1 MIITKEWLNKHKTA
15 NGAWTKRQLEILGI
29 SWRPT
34 KGWQKVVIGRTILNY
49 EALMFE
55 KAATSKGSK
64 DKTKELQ
71 QQIIGL
77 NKKIVELQSVIDQL
91 TKESK

>member
-29 SWRPT
+29 SWPAT
-34 KGWQKVVIGRTILNY
+34 KGWQKTLIGQSIPLHTQVI
-49 EALMFE
+49 FE
-55 KAATSKGSK
+55 HGATSKGSK

-77 NKKIVELQSVIDQL
+77 NKKIVKLEHAIELL
-91 TKESK
+91 LK